1 MVSPLPSRTLQGGA
15 MIVGAMSIIGLID
28 NFVLIISEEAGLWQ
42 FHLVRSVIGC
52 SVLLLFCRLTRRQ
65 VMPKNLRAVVLR
77 SALITVSMML
87 YFGSLS
93 VLPIAEAGAAL
104 FTSPI
109 FILLYSVLLFR
120 VRVGPVR
127 IAAVALGFAGV
138 LVVLRPD
145 PGNLT
150 IVAIFP
156 LFAGMF
162 YGLGQLI
169 TRHKCATEET
179 AVLLLWFFLTLGVTG
194 LTGSVILALLPVPE
208 SWFEAAPFFVQ
219 GWVAPSERF
228 LFWTVIQAA
237 GSLIAVTGL
246 IRGYQIADPTLV
258 AVFEF
263 SFLFF
268 AGIWGWILWRQQL
281 DMFDILGILAIAGGG
296 CLIAVRSNRTI

>member
-1 MVSPLPSRTLQGGA
+1 MVSPLPSRTLQGGV

-28 NFVLIISEEAGLWQ
+28 NFVLLISEEAGLWQ
-42 FHLVRSVIGC
+42 FHFVRSVIGC

-65 VMPKNLRAVVLR
+65 VRPRNLRAVVLR
-77 SALITVSMML
+77 SILITISMIL

-120 VRVGPVR
+120 TRVGPVR

-150 IVAIFP
+150 IVAVFP

-179 AVLLLWFFLTLGVTG
+179 AVLLLWFFLTLGVAG
-194 LTGSVILALLPVPE
+194 LTGSVVLALVSVPG
-208 SWFEAAPFFVQ
+208 SWIDTAPFFAQ
-219 GWVAPSERF
+219 GWVAPTVQF

-237 GSLIAVTGL
+237 GSLIAVAGL
-246 IRGYQIADPTLV
+246 IRGYQIADPTHV

-268 AGIWGWILWRQQL
+268 AGIWGWILWHQRP
-281 DMFDILGILAIAGGG
+281 DVFDILGILAIAGAG
-296 CLIAVRSNRTI
+296 CLIAVRSGRRV